1 MASRNPL
8 QVRND
13 GTHFSS
19 CQPAHHKIPLGSFRQ
34 FSSSP
39 RFSFVAG
46 LSSVRHVASRVIK
59 CNAQTSRRV
68 GGKVGANPC
77 SARCRIGGGAPSTGP
92 DVELDVQVVIKAQAL
107 QTQPPPLQSIENV
120 TTVGTTAKANKD
132 DLEMSKVRSLVSSTA
147 GRVLTPQ
154 HTNHSCVH

>member
-1 MASRNPL
+1 M
-8 QVRND
+8 
-13 GTHFSS
+13 
-19 CQPAHHKIPLGSFRQ
+19 
-34 FSSSP
+34 
-39 RFSFVAG
+39 
-46 LSSVRHVASRVIK
+46 
-59 CNAQTSRRV
+59 
-68 GGKVGANPC
+68 GANPC
-77 SARCRIGGGAPSTGP
+77 SARCRGP
-92 DVELDVQVVIKAQAL
+92 HLQALTLSLTQVVIKAQAL